1 MAPFWKKTSRDK
13 PLPPPP
19 PPPTT
24 GPAASTGNLND
35 PPRHAV
41 SANQEHNVGRNGGPS
56 MSRRTPTLGTP
67 VAEGE
72 AAAEY
77 FPPLEGTASSV
88 QRFPSYHEASR
99 PQSSGQASA
108 ARARAGSGASA
119 PLDEMTRT
127 ISRQPSIR
135 LRRRTSS
142 VRSGTAQPGSL
153 GAGSTSATS
162 SVSDHRPRSI
172 SQPDRAHVAADA
184 SAPSRHSRRVQPAAM
199 PRLTEEDPEVQT
211 LSTLTNVQNSL
222 FVPDLGKW
230 VNRRPTFNLSEHNL
244 ERAAK
249 LPPTPGAPTPGAPTA
264 GPATGCMGRIGEDRD
279 AETLAE
285 AGVDVGRPG
294 LQRSST
300 ITSRLTES
308 HYAALPHGASLHGW
322 TEEEKWELDD
332 HVRHMMHSRRSKF
345 KRQMKGFGQY
355 VRQPLGFFV
364 TLYATLIT
372 LFGLAWV
379 LFLIGWVY
387 VGDKQLYVI
396 HVIDSVLVALFA
408 IMGDGLAPFRAID
421 TYHLWFVLRYA
432 RIVKKGGVRPRS
444 RLQKNNVPESI
455 RASVDAARAVQ
466 AASHTSEP
474 LQPLRQVDQ
483 VAADTE
489 SQQSNPEVNDY
500 MLRNNIVVDA
510 DDAKSGIEAYE
521 RTPLTPKQQQSLHH
535 HQSKLAKSHSF
546 YKPHETATHY
556 AFPVSYLTAIVILL
570 DCHSC
575 LQISL
580 GACTW
585 GIDYRTRHKAIT
597 TVILAVSITVNIT
610 AGIVITVGDRKTRKK
625 DVWKLMNR
633 QELTGDAMKL
643 VEEKRSN
650 STPQKVGNSPESEN
664 GTEASREASL
674 YAADSRA
681 ASRTDS
687 KTDSKKLVKRA
698 YGSGRRYELD

>member
-1 MAPFWKKTSRDK
+1 
-13 PLPPPP
+13 
-19 PPPTT
+19 
-24 GPAASTGNLND
+24 
-35 PPRHAV
+35 
-41 SANQEHNVGRNGGPS
+41 
-56 MSRRTPTLGTP
+56 
-67 VAEGE
+67 
-72 AAAEY
+72 
-77 FPPLEGTASSV
+77 
-88 QRFPSYHEASR
+88 
-99 PQSSGQASA
+99 
-108 ARARAGSGASA
+108 
-119 PLDEMTRT
+119 
-127 ISRQPSIR
+127 
-135 LRRRTSS
+135 
-142 VRSGTAQPGSL
+142 
-153 GAGSTSATS
+153 
-162 SVSDHRPRSI
+162 
-172 SQPDRAHVAADA
+172 
-184 SAPSRHSRRVQPAAM
+184 M
-199 PRLTEEDPEVQT
+199 PRLTEEGARPTMEELEMDNDPPSRTQSLAEARFDDDLEAHETHSRPNPSRMRRMSRMIWHRRQDDQDPNACPSQEDEPSIRDNEYDERLVDYLDTIDPEVQT

-230 VNRRPTFNLSEHNL
+230 VNRRPTFNLSDHNL
-244 ERAAK
+244 ERAAR
-249 LPPTPGAPTPGAPTA
+249 LPPTPGAPTPGAPTP
-264 GPATGCMGRIGEDRD
+264 GPATGGMGRIGEDRD

-285 AGVDVGRPG
+285 AGVDVGRPD

-308 HYAALPHGASLHGW
+308 HYAALPHGASLQGW

-396 HVIDSVLVALFA
+396 HIIDSVLVALFA

-421 TYHLWFVLRYA
+421 TYHLWFILRYA

-474 LQPLRQVDQ
+474 LQPLRREER

-489 SQQSNPEVNDY
+489 SQQSNPEINDY

-585 GIDYRTRHKAIT
+585 GIDYRTRNIAIT

-643 VEEKRSN
+643 VEEKRANSN
-650 STPQKVGNSPESEN
+650 PQKAEKSPESEN

-674 YAADSRA
+674 YGADSRA
-681 ASRTDS
+681 DS
-687 KTDSKKLVKRA
+687 NKTDSKKLVKRA
-698 YGSGRRYELD
+698 YDSGRRYDLD